1 MKTHQVDCTSAMQQ
15 LFDYL
20 DEELT
25 DERMAAVAEHL
36 RGCRSC
42 HPHYDFEKM
51 VLEALRSLREERAA
65 PGELRTRVMD
75 ALRNEGMRV

>member
-1 MKTHQVDCTSAMQQ
+1 MTDRQLDCTSAMRQ

-25 DERMAAVAEHL
+25 DERIEAVAEHL

-51 VLEALRSLREERAA
+51 VLETLHSLREQGNA
-65 PGELRTRVMD
+65 PGELRARVME
-75 ALRNEGMRV
+75 ALKKEGMRA